1 MCESLNQLNAQVFDM
16 FCSIG
21 GLTYGLQEAG
31 ITVKAGLDIDSS
43 CRYAYEKNC
52 GAIFVEADIR
62 ALSFSD
68 ISAYFSDAEY
78 RILVGC
84 APCQPFSSHTA
95 KRKQSDA
102 RWNLIDEFLR
112 IILEGR
118 PEIVSMEN
126 VPQLMGKSIYQKFK
140 RELTEAGYE
149 IADGIISCTD
159 FGVPQKRRR
168 LVMLGSLLGA
178 IDMPKAA
185 AKAPLFHEPS
195 LKTVKQAIGHL
206 CPLEHGQSSE
216 TDPLHVC
223 SRLDPINLKR
233 IQASR
238 PGGSWRDWPTALL
251 PDCYKKDSGLSYG
264 SVYGRMQWDKP
275 APTLTTQFYR
285 YGTGRYGHPEQ
296 DRALSLRE
304 GAILQT
310 FPEQYQFI
318 APGEKSFFTKIGRQ
332 IGNAVPP
339 SLASAI
345 GRAITDHLRKKEKGN
360 V

>member
-52 GAIFVEADIR
+52 GATFVEADIR

-68 ISAYFSDAEY
+68 ISTYFNDAEY

-126 VPQLMGKSIYQKFK
+126 VPQLMDKSIYHKFK
-140 RELTEAGYE
+140 RELTEAGYK

-159 FGVPQKRRR
+159 YGVPQKRRR

-178 IDMPKAA
+178 IDMPKPA

-206 CPLEHGQSSE
+206 LARRCNPPNLPRTISIGSS
-216 TDPLHVC
+216 D
-223 SRLDPINLKR
+223 
-233 IQASR
+233 
-238 PGGSWRDWPTALL
+238 
-251 PDCYKKDSGLSYG
+251 
-264 SVYGRMQWDKP
+264 
-275 APTLTTQFYR
+275 
-285 YGTGRYGHPEQ
+285 
-296 DRALSLRE
+296 
-304 GAILQT
+304 
-310 FPEQYQFI
+310 
-318 APGEKSFFTKIGRQ
+318 
-332 IGNAVPP
+332 
-339 SLASAI
+339 
-345 GRAITDHLRKKEKGN
+345 
-360 V
+360 